1 MTTEINDMELKNKAK
16 DLIEKAINQNIVVKR
31 LIYYFY
37 DWKTKNAVL
46 YKDTSLQEVWNNE
59 QTEETFSLNEVAFY
73 YEGIPVYFVIRDF
86 NISVGLDFFD
96 DNRKL
101 VEKGYSASD
110 VHAKIQSQYID
121 RVFKQANKVDTR
133 WIFTII
139 VLCSLCIA
147 CTVIVFLPYVL
158 V

>member
-1 MTTEINDMELKNKAK
+1 MTAEINDMELKNKAK

-59 QTEETFSLNEVAFY
+59 QTEETFSLGEVAFY
-73 YEGIPVYFVIRDF
+73 YEGIPVYFVIRGF
-86 NISVGLDFFD
+86 NFSVGLDFNES
-96 DNRKL
+96 NRKL
-101 VEKGYSASD
+101 VEKEYTTND
-110 VHAKIQSQYID
+110 IYAKLQSQYID
-121 RVFKQANKVDTR
+121 RVFKQANKVDSR
-133 WIFTII
+133 WIFTIV

-158 V
+158 I